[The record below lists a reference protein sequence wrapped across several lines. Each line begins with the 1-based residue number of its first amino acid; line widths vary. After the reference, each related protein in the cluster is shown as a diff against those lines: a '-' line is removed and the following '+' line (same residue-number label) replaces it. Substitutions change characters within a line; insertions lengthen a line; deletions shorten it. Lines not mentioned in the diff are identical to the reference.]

1 MSHIGDLIRQH
12 CPDGVPYKTLDEVGS
27 FTRGSGLQKKDFTE
41 TGFPCIHYGQIYT
54 HYGISATQ
62 TKSFIDPAQ
71 AARLHRAQP
80 GDLIIA
86 TTSEN
91 DEDVCKAVAWLG
103 DGEVAV
109 SNDAC
114 FYHHELDAKY
124 VSYWIQSTDFQRQK
138 DQWITGTKVR
148 RVSVRNLERA
158 LIPVPPLPV
167 QGEIVR
173 ILDSF
178 TNLEAELEAEL
189 EARQRQYQHYSERL
203 LNDVDSS
210 SIVRLGDIATI
221 SRGASPRPI
230 SKYITGS
237 PDGIPWIR
245 IGDVPEGGKYVTH
258 TAQRIT
264 QDGASKSRRVRPG
277 DFVLSNSMSFGR
289 PYISKINGCIHDGWL
304 SIIGFDPYISSD
316 YLYYLLRSSTTQ
328 SEFARRAGA
337 GTVKNLNAEIVRSI
351 QVSVPN
357 TQRQQEVVRS
367 LNCFS
372 AMLSDLSSGL
382 PAEIA
387 ARRQQYEHYR
397 DRLLTFKE
405 LPA

>member
-167 QGEIVR
+167 QEEIVKILDTFTDLESELESELESRRLQYKLYQEKLLTPSSDTHWSTLGEISTRVSSGATPLR
-173 ILDSF
+173 SRPDYYEDGTIPWLRTQEVDFNEITDTAIKITPRATRESSAKLIPEHCVIVAMYGATAAKVA
-178 TNLEAELEAEL
+178 TNL
-189 EARQRQYQHYSERL
+189 
-203 LNDVDSS
+203 
-210 SIVRLGDIATI
+210 
-221 SRGASPRPI
+221 
-230 SKYITGS
+230 
-237 PDGIPWIR
+237 IPLTTNQACCNLQI
-245 IGDVPEGGKYVTH
+245 
-258 TAQRIT
+258 
-264 QDGASKSRRVRPG
+264 
-277 DFVLSNSMSFGR
+277 
-289 PYISKINGCIHDGWL
+289 
-304 SIIGFDPYISSD
+304 DP
-316 YLYYLLRSSTTQ
+316 
-328 SEFARRAGA
+328 
-337 GTVKNLNAEIVRSI
+337 
-351 QVSVPN
+351 
-357 TQRQQEVVRS
+357 
-367 LNCFS
+367 
-372 AMLSDLSSGL
+372 
-382 PAEIA
+382 
-387 ARRQQYEHYR
+387 
-397 DRLLTFKE
+397 
-405 LPA
+405 

>member
-167 QGEIVR
+167 QEEIVKILDTFTDLESELESELESRRLQYKLYQEKLLTPSSDTHWSTLGEISTRVSSGATPLR
-173 ILDSF
+173 SRPDYYEDGTIPWLRTQEVDFNEITDTAIKITPRATRESSAKLIPEHCVIVAMYGATAAKVA
-178 TNLEAELEAEL
+178 TNLIPLTTNQACCNLQIDPSVASY
-189 EARQRQYQHYSERL
+189 RYVFHWVKNQYQRL
-203 LNDVDSS
+203 
-210 SIVRLGDIATI
+210 RGLGE
-221 SRGASPRPI
+221 
-230 SKYITGS
+230 GS
-237 PDGIPWIR
+237 
-245 IGDVPEGGKYVTH
+245 
-258 TAQRIT
+258 
-264 QDGASKSRRVRPG
+264 
-277 DFVLSNSMSFGR
+277 
-289 PYISKINGCIHDGWL
+289 
-304 SIIGFDPYISSD
+304 
-316 YLYYLLRSSTTQ
+316 Q
-328 SEFARRAGA
+328 S
-337 GTVKNLNAEIVRSI
+337 NLNAKKVKSFPIP
-351 QVSVPN
+351 VPSL
-357 TQRQQEVVRS
+357 REQERIAADLDTFDALV
-367 LNCFS
+367 N
-372 AMLSDLSSGL
+372 DLSSGL
-382 PAEIA
+382 PAELN
-387 ARRQQYEHYR
+387 ARRQQYEYYR
-397 DRLLTFKE
+397 DKLLTFKE
-405 LPA
+405 LKS